1 MQLCYKVFDI
11 LWVKK
16 EDEDIN
22 LMGYALRERKRLLDK
37 VIVEK
42 KGKLEVVKYKVLS
55 RFEDIEK

>member
-42 KGKLEVVKYKVLS
+42 KGKLEVVKYKILS

>member
-42 KGKLEVVKYKVLS
+42 KGKLEVVKYKTLS